1 MGVSESSA
9 APLDRLQADLTTL
22 VQQLPSL
29 EHGKLIQRVL
39 ETLLGINQE
48 NLERL
53 DWKIL
58 LGSLQDMEQAFRLL
72 APYRHTR
79 KIAVFGSARTP
90 QSDPDYAMARDFAE
104 AMAQQGFM
112 ILTGA
117 GPGIMEAANEGAG
130 RTNSFGLNVNLPFE
144 QSSNP
149 YIEGDEKLLT
159 FKYFFTRKLF
169 FLRETDAVAV
179 FPGGFGTMDEL
190 FECLTLMQTGKFG
203 PVPLIF
209 VDRPGGD
216 YWQDWSDYVNTQ
228 LLGKGLISAEDHY
241 LYRITDDIEVAERAI
256 ADFYRVYHSSRYV
269 GSLFVMRLKTALT
282 DDEVEQLN
290 REFKDIL
297 VSDRIE
303 KTEALPEEAEDD
315 TAAMP
320 RIQFHYNQRDTGRLY
335 QLIAEVNRMGA
346 PRLTDVHPEQR

>member
-1 MGVSESSA
+1 MGVSESSGA
-9 APLDRLQADLTTL
+9 LALLQAELTDL

-29 EHGKLIQRVL
+29 EHGRLIQRVL
-39 ETLLGINQE
+39 ETLLGISHE

-58 LGSLQDMEQAFRLL
+58 LGSLQDMEQAFRVL

-90 QSDPDYAMARDFAE
+90 ESDPDYAMARDFSR
-104 AMAQQGFM
+104 AMANQGFM

-130 RTNSFGLNVNLPFE
+130 RLNSFGLNVNLPFE

-216 YWQDWSDYVNTQ
+216 YWQDWSRYVEAQ
-228 LLGKGLISAEDHY
+228 LLGKGLISPEDHH
-241 LYRITDDIEVAERAI
+241 LYTITDEIDVAERAI

-269 GSLFVMRLKTALT
+269 GSRLIMRLKTSLT
-282 DDEVEQLN
+282 DDEIEDLN
-290 REFKDIL
+290 LKFRDIL

-303 KTEALPEEAEDD
+303 KTTALPEEDGDD
-315 TAAMP
+315 TAALP

-346 PRLTDVHPEQR
+346 PRLKELHPEQR